1 MSIMR
6 PWSLPAEKTLSELAS
21 NAERGLTSEEAA
33 RRLAADGPNEYRQA
47 KPESVASMVL
57 RQFRDVANLILVLA
71 AALSLA
77 LAVREGHGYLEPAV
91 ICAVIVVNVVLAVTQ
106 ERGAERALDAL
117 RDLNSPTCLVLRD
130 GARMEVETAEVVR
143 GDVLLLSAG
152 DLVAA
157 DARLVEA
164 VGLAVDESSLTGE
177 SEPAEKGADVEVE
190 DDAPL
195 GDRANMVFSGCLVT
209 AGTARAVACATG
221 MSTEMG
227 RIAGYL
233 NESQRLQTPL
243 QRRLGRVSRSISA
256 VAAAAALALLAT
268 GLQQGEEL
276 WSMVLAAVSLAVA
289 AVPETLQ
296 LIVTLTLTQ
305 GIRNMVGKHAL
316 IRRLPAVETLGS
328 VSVVCSDKTG
338 TLTQNRMSVR
348 RMWAPEM
355 GSVSVGDE
363 GLSEGPAL
371 ELLRRFALASNATVE
386 RGAGG
391 EVRVVGDASE
401 SAIVRLL
408 GACGETREGLAA
420 RMPRVGEVPFSS
432 ERKMMTVVH
441 EMGDGRYLVLS
452 KGAMDHLPF
461 AAEDEASRRARL
473 EAHDSFARDALRVM
487 ALGSRVTDALP
498 ASGDLSELE
507 RDLSFEG
514 LVGLIDP
521 PRPEAADAISR
532 ARRAGIRTVMITGD
546 HAATAA
552 AIGRQIGLVRS
563 DAGVVTG
570 RQLAEMS
577 DEELVESVRDYS
589 VYARVSPEDKIRIVE
604 AWQELGEVVA
614 MTGDGVNDAPALRA
628 ADVGVAMGRSGTEV
642 AKAAADM
649 VLTDDNFAT
658 IVEAVREGRNVFS
671 NIKRTVYF
679 LLACNLSEIAI
690 MLGAQLAGWGTPL
703 TPVML
708 LLINVLGDG
717 LPGLNLA
724 RDRSDERIM
733 ARGPIGRTE
742 SFFLGIS
749 RAIAQQTV
757 AFATVGLVAFA
768 LGAFAWL
775 PGGEGPSLEAG
786 QTMCFLVVAFTSVL
800 HVFTVRTR
808 GSVFRR
814 TVRDNLPLVWSS
826 VAILASFSALVLV
839 EPLGAVFGLAPI
851 GPVSWACSLGL
862 SLVPTAV
869 AEAFKLWDNHRE
881 TLLYRLRLV
890 RHQNRGDE

>member
-1 MSIMR
+1 MR

-91 ICAVIVVNVVLAVTQ
+91 ISAVIVVNVVLAVTQ

-386 RGAGG
+386 RDADG
-391 EVRVVGDASE
+391 EEHVVGDASE

-461 AAEDEASRRARL
+461 AAEDEANRRARL

-487 ALGSRVTDALP
+487 ALGSRVADALP

-521 PRPEAADAISR
+521 PRLEAADAISR

-679 LLACNLSEIAI
+679 LLACNLSEMAI

-742 SFFLGIS
+742 SFFSGIS